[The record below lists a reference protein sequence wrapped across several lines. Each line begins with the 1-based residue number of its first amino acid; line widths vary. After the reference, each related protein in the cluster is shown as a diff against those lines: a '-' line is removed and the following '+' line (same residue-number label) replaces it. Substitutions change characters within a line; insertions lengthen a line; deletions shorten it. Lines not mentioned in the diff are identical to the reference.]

1 MDDFAWRPLVKD
13 ARLAGGIVPPFTIA
27 LVAGE
32 RGHLLVRLTLLL
44 VLMRLPLVPL
54 PLFWLR
60 GSEMKALGRQTI
72 KSRGPP

>member
-1 MDDFAWRPLVKD
+1 MKQ
-13 ARLAGGIVPPFTIA
+13 AGPAGETAPPSTVPPST
-27 LVAGE
+27 GE
-32 RGHLLVRLTLLL
+32 GVNLLVRLTLLL